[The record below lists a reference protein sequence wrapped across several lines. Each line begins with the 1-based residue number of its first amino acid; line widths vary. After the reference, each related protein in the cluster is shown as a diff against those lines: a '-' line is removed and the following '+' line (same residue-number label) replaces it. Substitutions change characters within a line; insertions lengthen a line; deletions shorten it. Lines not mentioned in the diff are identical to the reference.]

1 MIKFI
6 KASLPALSVIAII
19 VMVLAMP
26 ITLIA
31 APPLQTSSSPV
42 ATSPSIPDPA
52 LIREASAGIFR
63 MGYSTVPI
71 PDLPLQVGMVVARQS
86 NGDLDIYYIDKDL
99 GGQQVAYYGKSLFSA
114 CAAGAVCADF
124 TNVNNKWRGVATRTS
139 DGSFVLFQFYDA
151 TGKLSA
157 QILMFYASLAS

>member
-6 KASLPALSVIAII
+6 KELLPTISVVAII

-52 LIREASAGIFR
+52 VIREAADGIFR
-63 MGYSTVPI
+63 LGYSTVPL
-71 PDLPLQVGMVVARQS
+71 PDNSLQVGIVVARQT

-99 GGQQVAYYGKSLFSA
+99 GGQQVAYYGKSLFGA
-114 CAAGAVCADF
+114 CATGAVCADF
-124 TNVNNKWRGVATRTS
+124 TNPNNKWRGVAMRTS

-151 TGKLSA
+151 SGKLAA
-157 QILMFYASLAS
+157 QILMFYASVAS

>member
-1 MIKFI
+1 V
-6 KASLPALSVIAII
+6 SVIAIV

-42 ATSPSIPDPA
+42 ATSPSTPDPA
-52 LIREASAGIFR
+52 LIREAAAGIFR

-71 PDLPLQVGMVVARQS
+71 PDVPLQVGIVVARQA
-86 NGDLDIYYIDKDL
+86 NGDLDIYYIDKEL
-99 GGQQVAYYGKSLFSA
+99 GGQQISYYGKSLFSA
-114 CAAGAVCADF
+114 CAPGAVCADF

>member
-6 KASLPALSVIAII
+6 KELLPTISVVAII

-52 LIREASAGIFR
+52 LLREAADGISR
-63 MGYSTVPI
+63 LGYSTGPR
-71 PDLPLQVGMVVARQS
+71 PDNSLQVGIVVARQT
-86 NGDLDIYYIDKDL
+86 NGDLDIYYIDKDR

-114 CAAGAVCADF
+114 CAAGTVCADF
-124 TNVNNKWRGVATRTS
+124 TNPNNKWRGVATRTS

-151 TGKLSA
+151 SGKLAA
-157 QILMFYASLAS
+157 QILMFYASVAS